1 MLKGREGGPSNEFKS
16 RMAKEQS
23 DNQEDRAYQYDMPDK
38 ATVLATD
45 GEDKNVLNFESNS
58 VYQVSNSN
66 EARARLDRLI
76 KRTDADFDNPIIAK
90 NPFGTMENSFYF
102 YFHTSF
108 RCMVRY
114 TITVDDETISD
125 HIRYVNNGQEN
136 NLAKEHEFLVEE
148 SQKTISTQQRAVRP
162 AYHKRLR

>member
-1 MLKGREGGPSNEFKS
+1 
-16 RMAKEQS
+16 MAKEQS

-76 KRTDADFDNPIIAK
+76 KQ
-90 NPFGTMENSFYF
+90 Y
-102 YFHTSF
+102 
-108 RCMVRY
+108 RC
-114 TITVDDETISD
+114 
-125 HIRYVNNGQEN
+125 G
-136 NLAKEHEFLVEE
+136 F
-148 SQKTISTQQRAVRP
+148 
-162 AYHKRLR
+162 

>member
-1 MLKGREGGPSNEFKS
+1 MKKAGKLIIVTLLILSGLTAGAYFLLKGREGGPSNEFKN

-23 DNQEDRAYQYDMPDK
+23 DNQTDRAYQYDMPDK

-58 VYQVSNSN
+58 VYRVSNSN

-90 NPFGTMENSFYF
+90 NPFGTMENSFIFTLHSAVWYGIPSRLMMKRF
-102 YFHTSF
+102 Q
-108 RCMVRY
+108 
-114 TITVDDETISD
+114 TISVMSITD
-125 HIRYVNNGQEN
+125 R
-136 NLAKEHEFLVEE
+136 
-148 SQKTISTQQRAVRP
+148 KTI
-162 AYHKRLR
+162 